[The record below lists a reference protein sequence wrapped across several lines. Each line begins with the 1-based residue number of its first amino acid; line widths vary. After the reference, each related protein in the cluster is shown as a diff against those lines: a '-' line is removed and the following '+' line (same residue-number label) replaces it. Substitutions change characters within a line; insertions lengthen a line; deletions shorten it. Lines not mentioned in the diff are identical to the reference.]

1 MEVRNNRVVV
11 PLSPIRRTLFGAKTP
26 PAIEIKSPNSTG
38 NVTQFKTPQLSRRT
52 SATPKRSQTPYEHF
66 EAVNHISSPHLSN
79 ENGTTPNMHSV
90 LEETFTV
97 MSILKELKME
107 KYASLFAREEVDLL
121 VFLMLD
127 ADDMNEIGIDTA
139 DQPIIMNAIQC
150 FTEFFGTPDKM
161 CR

>member
-1 MEVRNNRVVV
+1 
-11 PLSPIRRTLFGAKTP
+11 
-26 PAIEIKSPNSTG
+26 
-38 NVTQFKTPQLSRRT
+38 
-52 SATPKRSQTPYEHF
+52 
-66 EAVNHISSPHLSN
+66 
-79 ENGTTPNMHSV
+79 MHSI

-107 KYASLFAREEVDLL
+107 KYASLFAKEEVDLL

-127 ADDMNEIGIDTA
+127 ADDMTELGIDAA
-139 DQPIIMNAIQC
+139 DQPIIMNAIHC